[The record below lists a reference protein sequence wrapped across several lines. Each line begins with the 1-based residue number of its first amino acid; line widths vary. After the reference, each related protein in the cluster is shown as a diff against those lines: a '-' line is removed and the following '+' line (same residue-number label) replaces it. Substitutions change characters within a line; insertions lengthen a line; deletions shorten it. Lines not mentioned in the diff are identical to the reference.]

1 MRCNKDYLQLFG
13 KHRLSSRGTSA
24 MGPGCVKTRP
34 LADSAESFSQTS
46 SSAVAARS
54 LRIPEMQF
62 GRIVFSTFCPRATF
76 HTAWVSRYRNGRPRY
91 VRLSLDSD
99 RVADIAGGPVR
110 ARDRR
115 AQAQVNSYLFG
126 DRSQLSGARDRMF
139 YLSAICPPSF
149 GSVRATLPNTAPSQ
163 HTPKVRSAFAW
174 RRRERRPTT
183 PAPLCFSRQ
192 GRARA
197 MSYRDLGD

>member
-1 MRCNKDYLQLFG
+1 LVPAIIARPG
-13 KHRLSSRGTSA
+13 PVLS
-24 MGPGCVKTRP
+24 PGC
-34 LADSAESFSQTS
+34 QTAQTYRDRLFKNAHLQAIARS
-46 SSAVAARS
+46 GSRAAVAGRRMAQPVYPSSGNIRAS
-54 LRIPEMQF
+54 RHLRF
-62 GRIVFSTFCPRATF
+62 V
-76 HTAWVSRYRNGRPRY
+76 HRNRC
-91 VRLSLDSD
+91 
-99 RVADIAGGPVR
+99 
-110 ARDRR
+110 

-174 RRRERRPTT
+174 WRRERWPTT
-183 PAPLCFSRQ
+183 PAPLCYSRQ

>member
-1 MRCNKDYLQLFG
+1 MSCVTDETPFRNMSPSKIDTDRALKVEPRSCPNVVCGSRTAVASRWMAQPVYLQLR
-13 KHRLSSRGTSA
+13 KC
-24 MGPGCVKTRP
+24 PCV
-34 LADSAESFSQTS
+34 LALA
-46 SSAVAARS
+46 
-54 LRIPEMQF
+54 L
-62 GRIVFSTFCPRATF
+62 
-76 HTAWVSRYRNGRPRY
+76 
-91 VRLSLDSD
+91 
-99 RVADIAGGPVR
+99 R
-110 ARDRR
+110 ARNRR
-115 AQAQVNSYLFG
+115 AQAQVNSCLFG